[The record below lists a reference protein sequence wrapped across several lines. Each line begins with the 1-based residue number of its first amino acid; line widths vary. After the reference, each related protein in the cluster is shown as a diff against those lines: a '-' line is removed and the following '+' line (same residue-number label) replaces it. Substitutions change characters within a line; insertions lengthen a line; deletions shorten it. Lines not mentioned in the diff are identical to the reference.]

1 MSHTLETPADAS
13 SGRSPRPSRSVRVG
27 SSSTRQAG
35 AAAGRIETPARK
47 KARQRSLVLRGIS
60 LVVFLAAT
68 FFLLLPIIIIVFTAF
83 KPTSEVNAFPPTLV
97 PTEWTFDNFTRIF
110 TELPFARLIANSF
123 VFAGG
128 VTICA
133 LVFDSLV
140 AYALAR
146 IDFRGKNVLLIAIIA
161 SLMIPFQATLIPV
174 YQLVSDLGWVN
185 TFAALIIP
193 RAADAFGIFFLRQFF
208 VSLPRDL
215 DSAARID
222 GASEWRVFRSVVLPN
237 AVPALLTLAIF
248 TFVNNW
254 NDLLWPLVF
263 TTDSEMG
270 TITSGLTLLTGPGG
284 IIPYGVMMAGS
295 LIAVLPLAIMFLFVQ
310 RRFIESVA
318 TTGLK

>member
-1 MSHTLETPADAS
+1 MSALAVGA
-13 SGRSPRPSRSVRVG
+13 PRRRR
-27 SSSTRQAG
+27 TRPG
-35 AAAGRIETPARK
+35 K
-47 KARQRSLVLRGIS
+47 VLATIALLGITAF
-60 LVVFLAAT
+60 V
-68 FFLLLPIIIIVFTAF
+68 LLPIAIIVFTAF
-83 KPTSEVNAFPPTLV
+83 KPVAEVNSYPPTLL
-97 PTEWTFDNFTRIF
+97 PDTWTLANLQRIV
-110 TELPFARLIANSF
+110 TELPFVRLVVNSF
-123 VFAGG
+123 IFAGG
-128 VTICA
+128 VTVFA
-133 LVFDSLV
+133 LVFDSLA

-146 IDFRGKNVLLIAIIA
+146 IDFRGRRVLLIAIIA

-185 TFAALIIP
+185 TFAGLIAP

-208 VSLPRDL
+208 LALPRDI

-222 GASEWRVFRSVVLPN
+222 GASEFRIFRSIVIPN

-263 TTDSEMG
+263 TNEREMG

-284 IIPYGVMMAGS
+284 IIPYGVMMAGA
-295 LIAVLPLAIMFLFVQ
+295 LVAIVPLVVAFLFVQ
-310 RRFIESVA
+310 RRFIESIA

>member
-1 MSHTLETPADAS
+1 MTT
-13 SGRSPRPSRSVRVG
+13 
-27 SSSTRQAG
+27 STT
-35 AAAGRIETPARK
+35 AAGRP
-47 KARQRSLVLRGIS
+47 RSGRTLSRWL
-60 LVVFLAAT
+60 LAAAV
-68 FFLLLPIIIIVFTAF
+68 LLLTAIVLLPVAIIAFTAF
-83 KPTSEVNAFPPTLV
+83 KPTAEINAFPPTLM
-97 PTEWTFDNFTRIF
+97 PTGWTLANFTRIF
-110 TELPFARLIANSF
+110 TDLPFGRLFLNSF
-123 VFAGG
+123 LFAGG
-128 VTICA
+128 VTLFA
-133 LVFDSLV
+133 LAFDSLA

-146 IDFRGKNVLLIAIIA
+146 LDFRGNRFILVAIVA

-174 YQLVSDLGWVN
+174 YQLVAQLGWVN
-185 TFAALIIP
+185 TFAGLIIP

-215 DSAARID
+215 DNAARID
-222 GASEWRVFRSVVLPN
+222 GASEFRVFRSIILPN

-263 TTDSEMG
+263 TTTPDMG

-284 IIPYGVMMAGS
+284 IIPYGTMMAGS
-295 LIAVLPLAIMFLFVQ
+295 LIAVLPLAVMFLIMQ